1 VNRDVLTRAGVLAA
15 VAVLVW
21 GEVETWRASRR
32 LVRADPGGSEA
43 VVVLG
48 YRDRGV
54 HRANALNRWRVRA
67 ALRSVDPRA
76 TWTRLVFCGT
86 SHGDG
91 LPSEAELM
99 ARYATDERGWSG
111 PVALDRTSISTW
123 QNVENAIGEI
133 EDADRIKIVSNSHH
147 ALRARIY
154 LAHQRAD
161 LAARLCRAAD
171 YRPGE
176 WTVLKPLFA
185 LQGLR
190 HLAEVDETLR
200 SRPG

>member
-1 VNRDVLTRAGVLAA
+1 MKRDVLAA
-15 VAVLVW
+15 ALGLTAAAALVW
-21 GEVETWRASRR
+21 GEVETWRASRQ
-32 LVRADPGGSEA
+32 LVRTDPGGSEA

-48 YRDRGV
+48 FRDRGT

-76 TWTRLVFCGT
+76 TWSRLVFCGT

-91 LPSEAELM
+91 RPSEAELM
-99 ARYATDERGWSG
+99 ARYATGERGWSG
-111 PVALDRTSISTW
+111 PLVLDRTSRTTW
-123 QNVENAIGEI
+123 ENVENAIGEI

-185 LQGLR
+185 LHGLR
-190 HLAEVDETLR
+190 HLAGIERKLPPAR
-200 SRPG
+200 